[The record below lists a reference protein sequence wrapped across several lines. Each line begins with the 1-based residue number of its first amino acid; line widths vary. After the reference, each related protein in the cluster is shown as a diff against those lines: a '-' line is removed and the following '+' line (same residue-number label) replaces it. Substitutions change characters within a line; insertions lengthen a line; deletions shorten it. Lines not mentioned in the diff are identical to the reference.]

1 MVYPERGHI
10 CSGKCEMFVFYGDD
24 AKGRPRKPIGSNVR
38 YFGEVWMFKGRRFKD
53 SSESRRE
60 PCVIGQEESEGG
72 DNNNTGLNADE
83 LEEIL
88 EELRIE

>member
-1 MVYPERGHI
+1 MY
-10 CSGKCEMFVFYGDD
+10 
-24 AKGRPRKPIGSNVR
+24 N
-38 YFGEVWMFKGRRFKD
+38 GRRFKD

>member
-1 MVYPERGHI
+1 M
-10 CSGKCEMFVFYGDD
+10 
-24 AKGRPRKPIGSNVR
+24 R

-53 SSESRRE
+53 SSVTRRE
-60 PCVIGQEESEGG
+60 PCVVGQEESEGG

>member
-1 MVYPERGHI
+1 MRHI
-10 CSGKCEMFVFYGDD
+10 
-24 AKGRPRKPIGSNVR
+24 
-38 YFGEVWMFKGRRFKD
+38 GEIRMFKGRRFED

-60 PCVIGQEESEGG
+60 PCVVGPEESEGG
-72 DNNNTGLNADE
+72 DNDRTVLDPDE